1 MDERQALAA
10 FAALGQEHR
19 LRVVRAL
26 VIAGPAGLAAG
37 ALAAAVGIASTNL
50 SFHLKELTR
59 AELITFRREGRSI
72 IYSLRPH
79 GIRDLLAY
87 LTQDCCQGRPELC
100 C

>member
-1 MDERQALAA
+1 MACLAALAQPA
-10 FAALGQEHR
+10 R
-19 LRVVRAL
+19 LEVFRYLVR
-26 VIAGPAGLAAG
+26 IGPEGTAAG
-37 ALAAAVGIASTNL
+37 DLAHDLDIAPNTL

-87 LTQDCCQGRPELC
+87 LTQDCCQGRSELC